1 MINFTGDVSIT
12 DGYFNAGFGIGSEI
26 MKGKNPFSGIQ
37 KGENDIWVGNFEG
50 VASNISCNEGYASKV
65 FRISSDALSHLPLF
79 DMYGFANN
87 HAMQHGENAYWQTV
101 DCLSKQGYEVFGTQ
115 KQKSLLFEYKGQQV
129 SITGVSFRLDEF
141 SEKPCYWHN
150 PEYIDIQREIKNL
163 PNDAYKV
170 LFVHWGNE
178 YINRPSSAQKKFA
191 HWLVDAGFDLIVGM
205 HPHVLQGYED
215 YKHARIYYSLGN
227 FVFDMPSEA
236 CRYGAIACL
245 DFDENNI
252 PTFSEK
258 YVKIDTKGYP
268 TVVEDL
274 VVPYHYRFEYLN
286 QILVKEDN
294 SEPYHREAQQGYL
307 RYRKVNRKLILKN
320 LVLHPKKMAGV
331 VFDFIRRKF

>member
-1 MINFTGDVSIT
+1 MINFTGDVSLT
-12 DGYFNAGFGIGSEI
+12 DGYFNVGFGVGNEI
-26 MKGKNPFSGIQ
+26 MKGKDPFNNI
-37 KGENDIWVGNFEG
+37 KKDENDIWIGNFEG
-50 VASNISCNEGYASKV
+50 VASNVSCNDGYASKV
-65 FRISSDALSHLPLF
+65 FRLSSDALSRLSLF
-79 DMYGFANN
+79 DIYGFANN

-101 DCLSKQGYEVFGTQ
+101 DNLLKHGCSVFGTQ
-115 KQKSLLFEYKGQQV
+115 KQKSILLEYKGKQI

-141 SEKPCYWHN
+141 SDKPCYWHN
-150 PEYIDIQREIKNL
+150 PEYIDILREIRNL

-191 HWLVDAGFDLIVGM
+191 HWLVDAGLDLIVGM

-236 CRYGAIACL
+236 CRYGAIVGL

-252 PTFSEK
+252 PTYTEK
-258 YVKIDTKGYP
+258 YVEIDKKGFP
-268 TVVEDL
+268 IIVEDL
-274 VVPYHYRFEYLN
+274 AVPYHYRFEYLN
-286 QILVKEDN
+286 QCLVKEDN

-307 RYRKVNRKLILKN
+307 SYRKVNRKLILKN
-320 LVLHPKKMAGV
+320 IILHPKEMLGV
-331 VFDFIRRKF
+331 VFDFIKRKI

>member
-1 MINFTGDVSIT
+1 
-12 DGYFNAGFGIGSEI
+12 
-26 MKGKNPFSGIQ
+26 
-37 KGENDIWVGNFEG
+37 
-50 VASNISCNEGYASKV
+50 
-65 FRISSDALSHLPLF
+65 
-79 DMYGFANN
+79 
-87 HAMQHGENAYWQTV
+87 
-101 DCLSKQGYEVFGTQ
+101 
-115 KQKSLLFEYKGQQV
+115 
-129 SITGVSFRLDEF
+129 
-141 SEKPCYWHN
+141 
-150 PEYIDIQREIKNL
+150 
-163 PNDAYKV
+163 
-170 LFVHWGNE
+170 
-178 YINRPSSAQKKFA
+178 
-191 HWLVDAGFDLIVGM
+191 
-205 HPHVLQGYED
+205 
-215 YKHARIYYSLGN
+215 
-227 FVFDMPSEA
+227 MPSEA

-320 LVLHPKKMAGV
+320 LVLHPKEMAGV